1 MFAIDDFQIEINPMF
16 FVFVFVFCFFCPLQ
30 LCQHRPVRNSTKNT
44 GVLVLVSL
52 KHIQF
57 NLDTSY
63 PPEFHVAR
71 ILVAL
76 SVVFTSGRGQIS
88 QITTSFLHGLIRC
101 IYRFSF
107 FVFFFYRNIQDF
119 SPPLLVK
126 SFLM

>member
-1 MFAIDDFQIEINPMF
+1 MFAIDDFQIEINLDVSF
-16 FVFVFVFCFFCPLQ
+16 FFFFFCPLQ
-30 LCQHRPVRNSTKNT
+30 LSQHRPVRNSTKNT

-63 PPEFHVAR
+63 PPEVHAAR
-71 ILVAL
+71 IHVAL
-76 SVVFTSGRGQIS
+76 SVVFAPGRGQIS
-88 QITTSFLHGLIRC
+88 QITTSFLHCLILC

-107 FVFFFYRNIQDF
+107 FFCFFFHRNIQDF
-119 SPPLLVK
+119 SPPLLAK